1 MPASEYIKT
10 HPAYRYASAIVSR
23 DVSNLTLV
31 PEVAAIYKPPSY
43 VIKQCADFLKVA
55 DGEDPDFIISE
66 HKCRQI
72 DGLLKL
78 LIMPRGLQFGKPLY
92 ECTVSYQ
99 WLFYVAVLA
108 EVYRSDPE
116 KRRYERA
123 VLEICRK
130 NFKTYTVATIF
141 IILFLTEPPFSQ
153 FFSVAPD
160 RALSKEV
167 KEAIQ
172 NTLSVSPLV
181 YYDMHG
187 LKRFKLLRDCIKCTL
202 TQTTY
207 TPLAYAAN
215 RFDGRLPNVFL
226 ADEVGALPNNSAIEA
241 MASGQL
247 NIKNKLGCIIS
258 TKYPKVNNPFES
270 EVAYS
275 KRVLDGQVEDQAIFS
290 LLYEPDPEIAKEWI
304 TNPLAMAQG
313 NPAGIEIQEIWDDLK
328 KKHARALNIEATK
341 TNFLT
346 KHCNIMASG
355 TYDGESYI
363 SLEDLRRGKV
373 IGIDLHGRD
382 VYVGVD
388 LSMTND
394 NTAVSVISY
403 DAKADVVDCIPMV
416 FIPADRIEEKTR
428 AERVPY
434 AEYIADGYVVPCG
447 DRTIDYKVVED
458 YVFSLEERYG
468 CKVKALGFDRYNC
481 LSSAQKWEEGGIDTV
496 EVKQHSSVLH
506 SPTKW
511 LAELI
516 ADGKFHYESGNKMV
530 EINFEN
536 AKCVYDTNMNRYVNK
551 KKSNGKIDIVAATIN
566 AMYLLEQDVKLNT
579 PMTWGAQF

>member
-1 MPASEYIKT
+1 MPASEYIKK
-10 HPAYRYASAIVSR
+10 HPAYRYASAIVSGN
-23 DVSNLTLV
+23 VAEMNLI
-31 PEVAAIYKPPSY
+31 PEVAAVYKAPSY
-43 VIKQCADFLKVA
+43 VVKQCEDFLKVA
-55 DGEDPDFIISE
+55 NGDDPEYVISD

-78 LIMPRGLQFGKPLY
+78 LIMPRGLQFGKSLY
-92 ECTVSYQ
+92 DCTVSYQ

-108 EVYRSDPE
+108 EVSRKDPE

-130 NFKTYTVATIF
+130 NFKTYTIGTLF
-141 IILFLTEPPFSQ
+141 IILFLTEPPFSK

-160 RALSKEV
+160 LDLSKEV
-167 KEAIQ
+167 KDAIQ

-181 YYDMHG
+181 YYDMNG
-187 LKRFKLLRDCIKCTL
+187 LKRFKLLRDSIKCTL

-207 TPLAYAAN
+207 KPLAYTN
-215 RFDGRLPNVFL
+215 NKFDGRLPNVFL
-226 ADEVGALPNNSAIEA
+226 ADEVGALPNNSAIES

-258 TKYPKVNNPFES
+258 TKYPKVNNPFEA

-275 KRVLDGQVEDQAIFS
+275 KHVLDGQVEDRAIFS
-290 LLYEPDPEIAKEWI
+290 LLYEPDSDIAKEWI

-313 NPAGIEIQEIWDDLK
+313 NPAGIAIQEIWDDLK
-328 KKHARALNIEATK
+328 KKHARALNIESTK

-355 TYDGESYI
+355 TYDGEAYI
-363 SLEDLRRGKV
+363 SLDDLRRGKV
-373 IGIDLHGRD
+373 PKIDIDGQT
-382 VYVGVD
+382 VYIGVD

-394 NTAVSVISY
+394 NTSVSIITY
-403 DAKADVVDCIPMV
+403 DAKTGEVYCRPMV
-416 FIPADRIEEKTR
+416 FIPADRIDEKTR

-434 AEYIADGYVVPCG
+434 AEYIAAGHIIPCG
-447 DRTIDYKVVED
+447 DRTINYRVVED
-458 YVFSLEERYG
+458 YVFNIANHHG
-468 CKVKALGFDRYNC
+468 CKIKALGYDRYNC
-481 LSSAQKWEEGGIDTV
+481 LSSAQKWESGGIDVV
-496 EVKQHSSVLH
+496 EIKQHSSVLH
-506 SPTKW
+506 SSTKW

-516 ADGKFHYESGNKMV
+516 ADGKFHYEANNKMV

>member
-1 MPASEYIKT
+1 MALI
-10 HPAYRYASAIVSR
+10 
-23 DVSNLTLV
+23 
-31 PEVAAIYKPPSY
+31 PEVKGIYKPPAY
-43 VIKQCADFLKVA
+43 VVKQCQDFLNVA
-55 DGEDPDFIISE
+55 DGENPNFCINE

-78 LIMPRGLQFGKPLY
+78 LIMPRGLQFGKTLY
-92 ECTVSYQ
+92 ECTVNYQ

-108 EVYRSDPE
+108 EVYRTDPE

-160 RALSKEV
+160 RQLSKEV

-258 TKYPKVNNPFES
+258 TKYPKVNNPFEA

-275 KRVLDGQVEDQAIFS
+275 KRVLDGQVEDQAIFA
-290 LLYEPDPEIAKEWI
+290 LLYEPDPDIAKEWI

-328 KKHARALNIEATK
+328 KKHARALNIESAK

-355 TYDGESYI
+355 TYDGEAYI
-363 SLEDLRRGKV
+363 SLDDLQRGK
-373 IGIDLHGRD
+373 IKSIDLHGRD

-394 NTAVSVISY
+394 NTAVSLVAY
-403 DAKADVVDCIPMV
+403 DAKTEAVDCIPMV
-416 FIPADRIEEKTR
+416 FVPADRVEEKTR

-434 AEYIADGYVVPCG
+434 AEYINA
-447 DRTIDYKVVED
+447 IDYKGVED

-481 LSSAQKWEEGGIDTV
+481 LSSAQKWEDGGIETV

-516 ADGKFHYESGNKMV
+516 TDGKFHYESANKMV

>member
-1 MPASEYIKT
+1 MSSEYIKN
-10 HPAYRYASAIVSR
+10 HPAYRYAKAIVSG
-23 DVSNLTLV
+23 DFTSMAII
-31 PEVAAIYKPPSY
+31 PEIKDIYKPPTY
-43 VIKQCADFLKVA
+43 VIKQCRDFLQVA
-55 DGEDPDFIISE
+55 DGENPDFCINE

-108 EVYRSDPE
+108 EVYHSDPE

-275 KRVLDGQVEDQAIFS
+275 KRVLDGQVDDQAIFS

-373 IGIDLHGRD
+373 KGIDLHGRD

-516 ADGKFHYESGNKMV
+516 ADGKFHYEAKNKMV

-579 PMTWGAQF
+579 QITWGAQF